1 MMVARAKLKF
11 PPGPSF
17 GLRRW
22 SLGPLNSG
30 DPLKYFTGIIREYGD
45 VVGLRIFNFRILLI
59 NHPDHLEDVLVNHP
73 RKFIKGRVLQANKRV
88 FGRGLLT
95 SEGDFWLRQRRLAQP
110 AFHRAR
116 IAGYASTMVEY
127 TERLLHTWQD
137 GQERDIHKEMM
148 RLTLQI
154 VGKTLFDAD
163 VERDA
168 QDVGKSL
175 ELLLELGADFR
186 RALFVPH
193 WLPTP
198 TNIRLERAV
207 RQIEKVLY
215 RIIAEKRASG
225 RDAGDLL
232 SMLLAA
238 QDEDGSR
245 MTDKQLRDEAITLF
259 LAGHETT
266 ANALSWTWWLLAQNP
281 AVEAKLHAELGAVLA
296 GRAPSLD
303 DLPKLVYTSHIVTES
318 LRLYPPVWGTARTA
332 IEEHEIAGYSVPKGS
347 GVSFAPWTVHRDAR
361 WYEAPEEFRPE
372 RWQGDLLKR
381 LPRFAYFPFGGGPR
395 QCIGNTFAL
404 METALILATI
414 AQQYRFRLVDG
425 HPVVPLASITL
436 RPRHGIRAVLEAR
449 PAQIRVAS
457 GDKDLPPLGT
467 QAAAR
472 QPSLS

>member
-1 MMVARAKLKF
+1 MMGSQAKLKF

-59 NHPDHLEDVLVNHP
+59 NHPDHIEDVLVNHP

-127 TERLLHTWQD
+127 TERMLQEWQD
-137 GQERDIHKEMM
+137 GEERDIHKEMM

-168 QDVGKSL
+168 QDIGKSM

-186 RALFVPH
+186 RTLFIPQ

-198 TNIRLERAV
+198 TNIRLERAI
-207 RQIEKVLY
+207 RQIERVLY
-215 RIIAEKRASG
+215 RMIAEKRSSG

-259 LAGHETT
+259 LAGHETS
-266 ANALSWTWWLLAQNP
+266 ANTLSWTWWLLAQSL
-281 AVEAKLHAELGAVLA
+281 AVETKLHAELRMVLA
-296 GRAPSLD
+296 GRAPSLE
-303 DLPKLVYTSHIVTES
+303 DLPKLVYTNHIITES
-318 LRLYPPVWGTARTA
+318 MRLYPPAWGTARTA
-332 IEEHEIAGYSVPKGS
+332 VEDHEIAGYAVPKGS
-347 GVSFAPWTVHRDAR
+347 GVSFAQWTVHRDAR
-361 WYEAPEEFRPE
+361 WYDAPEEFRPE
-372 RWQGDLLKR
+372 RWEGDLLKR
-381 LPRFAYFPFGGGPR
+381 IPRFAYFPFGGGPR

-414 AQQYRFRLVDG
+414 AQQYRFRLVEG
-425 HPVVPLASITL
+425 HQVVPLASITL
-436 RPRHGIRAVLEAR
+436 RPRHGIRVVMESR
-449 PAQIRVAS
+449 PAKSRIANGE
-457 GDKDLPPLGT
+457 GD
-467 QAAAR
+467 
-472 QPSLS
+472 S

>member
-1 MMVARAKLKF
+1 MMVSRAKLKF

-59 NHPDHLEDVLVNHP
+59 NHPDHIEDVLLNHP

-127 TERLLHTWQD
+127 TERLLDEWQD
-137 GQERDIHKEMM
+137 GEERDVHKEMM

-168 QDVGKSL
+168 QDIGKSM

-186 RALFVPH
+186 RTLFIPQ

-198 TNIRLERAV
+198 TNLRLERAI

-225 RDAGDLL
+225 CDAGDLL

-266 ANALSWTWWLLAQNP
+266 ANTLSWTWWLLAQNP
-281 AVEAKLHAELGAVLA
+281 AVEAKLHAELRTVLA

-303 DLPKLVYTSHIVTES
+303 DLPKLVYTNHIITES
-318 LRLYPPVWGTARTA
+318 LRLYPPAWGTARTA
-332 IEEHEIAGYSVPKGS
+332 IEDHEIAGYSVPKGS
-347 GVSFAPWTVHRDAR
+347 GVSFAQWTVHRDAR
-361 WYEAPEEFRPE
+361 WYDAPDEFRPE
-372 RWQGDLLKR
+372 RWEDDLLKR

-414 AQQYRFRLVDG
+414 AQQLRFRLVEG

-436 RPRHGIRAVLEAR
+436 RPRHGIRAVLELRA
-449 PAQIRVAS
+449 AKSRVTVS
-457 GDKDLPPLGT
+457 ENET
-467 QAAAR
+467 
-472 QPSLS
+472 